1 MKSSIKILSLCA
13 FIAAASSAHA
23 VVLQDF
29 TNNGDVTGVYGSF
42 AKTTGVSGITI
53 TATNGD
59 GGAYIAQPGH
69 GFQNTDLLQ
78 ITLKLGAG
86 NTDDQFQI
94 LLLDADG
101 ASNGEAWRYMIPT
114 SNFNTETFTTFT
126 FGPLSSNTNYNPSNF
141 GKGPGDGILNL
152 DAGIDTGL
160 YEFQIQ
166 GDFEGGGQ
174 VLDIVVQNV
183 SIVPEPTSVGLTGIG
198 ALSLLLRRRRA

>member
-1 MKSSIKILSLCA
+1 MKTTIKSLSLCA
-13 FIAAASSAHA
+13 FLGAATHANA

-42 AKTTGVSGITI
+42 GKTTGLTGITL
-53 TATNGD
+53 TAVNGD
-59 GGAYIAQPGH
+59 GGAYISQPGL
-69 GFQNTDLLQ
+69 GFQNTDQLQ
-78 ITLKLGAG
+78 ITVKLGAG
-86 NTDDQFQI
+86 NTDNQFQI

-101 ASNGEAWRYMIPT
+101 PANGEAWRYMIPT
-114 SNFNTETFTTFT
+114 SAFNTDTFTTFT
-126 FGPLSSNTNYNPSNF
+126 FGALSAFTNYNPSNF

-152 DAGIDTGL
+152 DTGIDTGL

-183 SIVPEPTSVGLTGIG
+183 SVIPEPASAGLAGIG